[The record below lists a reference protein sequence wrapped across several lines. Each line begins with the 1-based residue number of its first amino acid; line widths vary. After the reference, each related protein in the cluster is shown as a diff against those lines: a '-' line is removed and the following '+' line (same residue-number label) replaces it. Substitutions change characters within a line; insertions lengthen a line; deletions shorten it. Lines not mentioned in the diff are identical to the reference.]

1 MDSIHIS
8 QLLQYFN
15 LWADVSNFNKHIDII
30 MMMGLDINEEFLES
44 LLFCK
49 KWAAHYVVFKDFL
62 TFSLCSIQ

>member
-1 MDSIHIS
+1 
-8 QLLQYFN
+8 
-15 LWADVSNFNKHIDII
+15 

-49 KWAAHYVVFKDFL
+49 KWATHYVVFKDFL